1 VAESSA
7 SPNAVEVGV
16 RRSREVK
23 VDDDV
28 EGLNVN
34 PAGEDVGANKVA
46 ALPLAEVMENT
57 VAIFLA
63 HLPMNVEARETQS
76 GNLAAQKLD
85 SVHAVAENNAL
96 VNCNLSEESIKAVNF
111 LVFIHIGV
119 ILGEALQGEIVHEVD
134 DFARRKPFGLEF
146 LNCARE
152 GRGKQ

>member
-1 VAESSA
+1 MAESSA

-85 SVHAVAENNAL
+85 SVYAVAENNAL
-96 VNCNLSEESIKAVNF
+96 VNCNLKESTK
-111 LVFIHIGV
+111 HT
-119 ILGEALQGEIVHEVD
+119 
-134 DFARRKPFGLEF
+134 
-146 LNCARE
+146 
-152 GRGKQ
+152 KQ